1 MRTSHDFLNKDQRGI
16 ALLEGLIALLIF
28 SIAIIAL
35 MGLQAAALNNA
46 SEAKFR
52 ADASFL
58 ANQIVGHIWSD
69 RDNVG
74 SYAYNGVAATSCPSG
89 TNPTVCGW
97 LAGIRDVLPDA
108 ANQTQTV
115 AIAGTGAAGVNQ
127 VTVTV
132 GWKSPRGAAHNF
144 VIVTQIGG

>member
-1 MRTSHDFLNKDQRGI
+1 MHTSHQFVNKKQHGI

-46 SEAKFR
+46 TEAKFR

-69 RDNVG
+69 RDNIA
-74 SYAYNGVAATSCPSG
+74 SYAYSGGAPASCTSA
-89 TNPTVCGW
+89 NQTVCGW
-97 LAGIRDVLPDA
+97 LAGISDVLPDA
-108 ANQTQTV
+108 ANQTQRV
-115 AIAGTGAAGVNQ
+115 AITNISTGVNQ

-132 GWKSPRGAAHNF
+132 GWKSPRGSAHNF
-144 VIVTQIGG
+144 VTVTQIGG